1 VRPGFTSKIIWLIPE
16 KIAKSSVPDYSD
28 LILWK
33 AEGINSIV
41 NLLEDGYHE
50 IVQDEK
56 EVGFNVLHSPI
67 SDFDAPTLD
76 QLIEIVRWID
86 CEIDNSNT
94 VLVHCYAG
102 IGRTG
107 TVLIAYLIHKGQE
120 MKSAAEE
127 VLKANAAPQSLAQKK
142 VIEEYYQ
149 HIKGLRIAD

>member
-1 VRPGFTSKIIWLIPE
+1 MPE

-76 QLIEIVRWID
+76 QLPVMFPNCIAPAPGIECV
-86 CEIDNSNT
+86 
-94 VLVHCYAG
+94 V
-102 IGRTG
+102 
-107 TVLIAYLIHKGQE
+107 
-120 MKSAAEE
+120 
-127 VLKANAAPQSLAQKK
+127 
-142 VIEEYYQ
+142 
-149 HIKGLRIAD
+149 

>member
-1 VRPGFTSKIIWLIPE
+1 MRPGFTSKIVWLIPE

-67 SDFDAPTLD
+67 SDFEAPALD
-76 QLIEIVRWID
+76 QLIEIVRWMD

-107 TVLIAYLIHKGQE
+107 TVLIAYLIQGGYDII
-120 MKSAAEE
+120 SATEE
-127 VLKANAAPQSLAQKK
+127 VLKANAAPQSPGQKK
-142 VIEEYYQ
+142 IIEEYYQ
-149 HIKGLRIAD
+149 YIMELRD

>member
-1 VRPGFTSKIIWLIPE
+1 MRPGFTSKIVWLIPE

-33 AEGINSIV
+33 VEGINSIV
-41 NLLEDGYHE
+41 NLLEDWYHE
-50 IVQDEK
+50 IAQDEK
-56 EVGFNVLHSPI
+56 EVGFNILHSPI
-67 SDFDAPTLD
+67 SDFDAPSLD

-86 CEIDNSNT
+86 KEINDKNT

-120 MKSAAEE
+120 IISAADE
-127 VLKANAAPQSLAQKK
+127 VLKTGAAPQSLAQKK
-142 VIEEYYQ
+142 IIEEYYQ
-149 HIKGLRIAD
+149 HIKELRD

>member
-1 VRPGFTSKIIWLIPE
+1 VRSGFTSKIVWLIPE
-16 KIAKSSVPDYSD
+16 KVAKSSVPDYSD

-76 QLIEIVRWID
+76 QLIEIIQWID
-86 CEIDNSNT
+86 QEIDDKNT

-107 TVLIAYLIHKGQE
+107 TVLIAFLIHRGYDII
-120 MKSAAEE
+120 SATEE
-127 VLKANAAPQSLAQKK
+127 VLKANAAPQSLSQKK
-142 VIEEYYQ
+142 IIEEYYQ
-149 HIKGLRIAD
+149 YIKELRD